1 MIRNCDTSP
10 RHPVERGLPPT
21 PRRNEIC
28 STVSGIAM
36 PPDHCAARGLLSR
49 RRVRVHDHRIRCS

>member
-49 RRVRVHDHRIRCS
+49 